1 MAKKICIIPARLES
15 SRFPNKI
22 LTDVNGKKMFVAV
35 YDIAVHSGVFEDVYV
50 ATHNQEVLNLCA
62 SLGIPSIKTSSNH
75 VCGSSRVF
83 EAAKMIHSDWDI
95 VVNLQADQPFLPM
108 LYLKKVVEGLR
119 NNPISTIAFKEETST
134 NEHTVK
140 IILDRDN
147 CGIYFSRYP
156 IPFNVNE
163 HAVIRYCHLGLYAYK
178 RDFIMSYKGNF
189 KSQLALSESLEQLDF
204 IYHGYK
210 IDVALVDR
218 AIPEVNIPDDIV
230 KAQELGFMDNR
241 SQ

>member
-1 MAKKICIIPARLES
+1 MVKAICIIPARLES
-15 SRFPNKI
+15 TRFPNKI
-22 LTDVNGKKMFVAV
+22 FTEINGKKMLFIV
-35 YDIAVHSGVFEDVYV
+35 YDLAVKSGVFEEVYV
-50 ATHNQEVLNLCA
+50 ASHNSEVLKACR
-62 SLGIPSIKTSSNH
+62 SLSIPTIETSSEH

-83 EAAKMIHSDWDI
+83 EAAKKIDSKAEVI
-95 VVNLQADQPFLPM
+95 VNLQADQPFLPM

-119 NNPISTIAFKEETST
+119 NNPISTIAFKEETNT

-218 AIPEVNIPDDIV
+218 AIPEVNIPDDII
-230 KAQELGFMDNR
+230 KAQELGFIDNR